1 MKVLLNGSSY
11 SLKDNCS
18 LDSLI
23 KNLELDGKYAVEIN
37 QNIIPRSQY
46 RTKKISNGDKIEIVQ
61 AIGGGENNIYLPK
74 RYP

>member
-46 RTKKISNGDKIEIVQ
+46 RTKKISNKLKKDTLFLTFFVSIKM
-61 AIGGGENNIYLPK
+61 L
-74 RYP
+74 

>member
-18 LDSLI
+18 LASLI

-61 AIGGGENNIYLPK
+61 AIGGG
-74 RYP
+74 